1 MGHHINPLKA
11 KPLVAGVILLGSAS
25 PAFSNPVGP
34 PGGPILGV
42 IMALICETLVIG
54 YLLAKR
60 KFRFGRITWTWFPI
74 TLVTFG
80 LFFWA
85 SGVAGERWGLRSGT
99 VLWFSSMLFLEVL
112 VVLIEAAIIKI
123 LSAIRFYRDSAEPFP
138 MKSALAISAVGNAVS
153 LLIGLIFWFI

>member
-1 MGHHINPLKA
+1 MEIHVIQVKTKLFT
-11 KPLVAGVILLGSAS
+11 AGLLLLGLAS

-34 PGGPILGV
+34 PGGPFLGV
-42 IMALICETLVIG
+42 IMALICESLAIG

-85 SGVAGERWGLRSGT
+85 SSVADERWGLRSGT
-99 VLWFSSMLFLEVL
+99 IPWLLTMLFLEVL
-112 VVLIEAAIIKI
+112 VVLIEAAIIKA
-123 LSAIRFYRDSAEPFP
+123 LSTFRFYRDSAGPFP
-138 MKSALAISAVGNAVS
+138 MRTALAVSAIGNAVS